1 MQRDIPWPGKQI
13 NEINA
18 FRHQCYSKCH
28 ADNPTDSGWYEKTD
42 ECGQRCKKALQEFE
56 YKQGKNPCELK
67 LQAPVFWFENSPKQI
82 SEHYTHPRK
91 EIKRLDSPQSSMDW
105 VQMYVSTVAILLVLV
120 YLFLYAMYP

>member
-18 FRHQCYSKCH
+18 FRQECYSKCH

-67 LQAPVFWFENSPKQI
+67 LQAPVFWFENSPSGI
-82 SEHYTHPRK
+82 SEHYTHTPNER
-91 EIKRLDSPQSSMDW
+91 KRLHSPQSTDR
-105 VQMYVSTVAILLVLV
+105 VQMYVSIVAILLVVL
-120 YLFLYAMYP
+120 YLFLYAMFP